1 MGDDLGDWLD
11 RVEWLRFGVARVT
24 DLFRLYLVNFGV
36 DIGHEGVE
44 VNTPLA
50 VYLLR
55 EKEKILF
62 YSSPMS
68 LPTAITS

>member
-11 RVEWLRFGVARVT
+11 RVERLRFGVTRVT

-44 VNTPLA
+44 VDTSLA

-62 YSSPMS
+62 YSFQ
-68 LPTAITS
+68 